1 MRVVLIIFINTSL
14 NHPLN
19 PAVGERKK
27 GETDRKR
34 NTDRERETERARKQ
48 LDQKRGRALARVS
61 LIFSY
66 FLLILLT
73 L

>member
-34 NTDRERETERARKQ
+34 NTDTERETERANKQ
-48 LDQKRGRALARVS
+48 LDKKRGRNRKSVS
-61 LIFSY
+61 KS
-66 FLLILLT
+66 
-73 L
+73 